1 MPNSPEQSQAYNDEI
16 DLADLIRAL
25 WQGKWLVIGVTLATL
40 ALGIAYLMI
49 APKSYTASLNILA
62 LPNSQADVYIELNE
76 AKIITADKQLLL
88 TLFVEDLKTQS
99 QSDNDLRLS
108 IVSVTPTQSRLSFP
122 TQAPGQV
129 TQTVADALE
138 LANQNVNQ
146 QLELNLSRLSNK
158 LVANNT
164 TAIEALDL
172 ERQQKVAKFKADQTK
187 QIATLKEQVKLA
199 RAEYDVSVKKQIA
212 LLEQQSSDLR
222 AGYDVFVRNRIIHL
236 SEQAMIARAL
246 DIDKV
251 VYSSNGALVGSY
263 NSHGGHN
270 DYFKGYLALNQEIKM
285 LKSRTFID
293 DFIPK
298 LVSLKQKNR
307 QLNSQAAESFV
318 LNLNKNEAQIS
329 QLKSQRIEDDLPDLA
344 RIEFLKTELLK
355 NKEVKSVEMMLA
367 KTPIGTDQF
376 SAAVYNL
383 DTLVYKNNTKT
394 SLILALSIVL
404 GGMLGIFVLLIRNVL
419 IKQD

>member
-49 APKSYTASLNILA
+49 VPKSYTASLNILA
-62 LPNSQADVYIELNE
+62 LPSSQADVYIELHE
-76 AKIITADKQLLL
+76 AQLIATDKQSLLA
-88 TLFVEDLKTQS
+88 LFVEDLKTQT
-99 QSDNDLRLS
+99 QSVNGLGLS
-108 IVSVTPTQSRLSFP
+108 IASVTPTQSRLSFP
-122 TQAPGQV
+122 TQAPGQL

-146 QLELNLSRLSNK
+146 QLELNFSRHSNK
-158 LVANNT
+158 LAANNT

-172 ERQQKVAKFKADQTK
+172 ERQQAIVLFKARQDQQIVALTEQA
-187 QIATLKEQVKLA
+187 QIART
-199 RAEYDVSVKKQIA
+199 I
-212 LLEQQSSDLR
+212 DL
-222 AGYDVFVRNRIIHL
+222 D
-236 SEQAMIARAL
+236 
-246 DIDKV
+246 
-251 VYSSNGALVGSY
+251 VGSFT
-263 NSHGGHN
+263 NSFSGTEAAYLKGHVVLE
-270 DYFKGYLALNQEIKM
+270 KEIE
-285 LKSRTFID
+285 LIQSRKVE
-293 DFIPK
+293 DFI
-298 LVSLKQKNR
+298 
-307 QLNSQAAESFV
+307 
-318 LNLNKNEAQIS
+318 
-329 QLKSQRIEDDLPDLA
+329 PDLA
-344 RIEFLKTELLK
+344 RIEFLQAELLK